1 MEVKTKP
8 WYKSWTIWFNILS
21 VIGIVIE
28 QYFDLIKPLVS
39 DKAYAIIV
47 IVVASFNLYLR
58 IFVKTPLTLRKKEDD
73 D

>member
-1 MEVKTKP
+1 MKTKP

-39 DKAYAIIV
+39 DKVYAIIV

-58 IFVKTPLTLRKKEDD
+58 VFVKTPLTLRKKEDD
-73 D
+73 

>member
-1 MEVKTKP
+1 MKTKP

-58 IFVKTPLTLRKKEDD
+58 VFVKTPLTLRKKEDD
-73 D
+73 

>member
-1 MEVKTKP
+1 MKTKP

-21 VIGIVIE
+21 VIAIIVE

-58 IFVKTPLTLRKKEDD
+58 VFVKTPLTLRKRKDD

>member
-1 MEVKTKP
+1 MKTKP

-58 IFVKTPLTLRKKEDD
+58 VFVKTPLTLRKKEHD
-73 D
+73 

>member
-1 MEVKTKP
+1 MKTKP

-21 VIGIVIE
+21 VVGIVIE

-58 IFVKTPLTLRKKEDD
+58 VFVKTPLTLRKKEDD
-73 D
+73 

>member
-1 MEVKTKP
+1 MKTKP

-58 IFVKTPLTLRKKEDD
+58 LFVKTPLTLRKKEDD
-73 D
+73 